1 MTSFSRAK
9 RRIEYDKQQTIA
21 RLYNLR
27 HNSYVNQIM
36 PMILPE
42 ELASKSVIPAIRA
55 LIVKRLVEEYG
66 MTQQEAAK
74 LLGVTQPAV
83 SKYLHQ
89 KRGASIGLSGIKE
102 IDQATNDIAKM
113 VSTRKVEPVKIMS
126 RIEAACQYVRRH
138 RYMCELHKR
147 LEPGFDTN
155 SCHICEQ

>member
-1 MTSFSRAK
+1 
-9 RRIEYDKQQTIA
+9 
-21 RLYNLR
+21 
-27 HNSYVNQIM
+27 M

-55 LIVKRLVEEYG
+55 LIVKRLVEDHG

-89 KRGASIGLSGIKE
+89 KRGAAIRLNGIRE
-102 IDQATNDIAKM
+102 IDRATNEIAEM
-113 VSTRKVEPVKIMS
+113 VSAHKVPPIEVMS
-126 RIEAACQYVRRH
+126 KIEAACDYVRRN
-138 RYMCELHKR
+138 RYMCDLHKK
-147 LEPGFDTN
+147 LEPGIDVN

>member
-1 MTSFSRAK
+1 
-9 RRIEYDKQQTIA
+9 
-21 RLYNLR
+21 
-27 HNSYVNQIM
+27 
-36 PMILPE
+36 MILPE

-55 LIVKRLVEEYG
+55 LIVKRLVEEHG

-83 SKYLHQ
+83 SKYLHD

-113 VSTRKVEPVKIMS
+113 VSTQKVEPIKIMS
-126 RIEAACQYVRRH
+126 RIEAASQFVRKH

-147 LEPGFDTN
+147 LEPEFDTN
-155 SCHICEQ
+155 ACHICEQ

>member
-1 MTSFSRAK
+1 
-9 RRIEYDKQQTIA
+9 
-21 RLYNLR
+21 
-27 HNSYVNQIM
+27 M

-55 LIVKRLVEEYG
+55 LVVKRLVEEHG

-89 KRGASIGLSGIKE
+89 KRGAAIRLNGIKE
-102 IDQATNDIAKM
+102 IDRATGDIANM
-113 VSTRKVEPVKIMS
+113 VSSRKVKPIEVMS
-126 RIEAACQYVRRH
+126 RIEAACEYVRRN
-138 RYMCELHKR
+138 RYMCDLHKR
-147 LEPGFDTN
+147 LEPSMDIE